1 MSSTTWPGN
10 PVWPLWQKILFRF
23 FFIYFIFFAKPWLW
37 FWVIP
42 GVEELIN
49 KNYHQVMEWSS
60 KMANDKI
67 FHLYKTIPY
76 YGDGD
81 TSSGWVRLCLFLLI
95 AFIGCL
101 VWSLLDAKKSNYNRL
116 AYWFRIILRYTLVL
130 NCFSYGFQKLFLL
143 QMPSPSLNQLAT
155 PLGDYLGKNL
165 LWATMGASPTYQF
178 FSGFIEVFAGI
189 LLLFRRTAFFGTIVA
204 LGVFTNVMM
213 MNLGYDVGVK
223 SFSIHLVILCLV
235 LLAFEYKRIAAL
247 LFNKVMPAGNLYSP
261 SFSKRWVRITAL
273 TAKLGLVALMV
284 VYPLQQNFKWYKE
297 RKPPKPL
304 WSIKPGIYEVKTFV
318 LNKDTLPLSYSDTL
332 RWKDMIYENGDI
344 VSVST
349 LDTMFRQRYSRGY
362 FWFNID
368 SSKKNVDVLKKTADF
383 KTFNL
388 GKLHFEMPDTNS
400 VILSGMLRRDSV
412 YALLVRMNRH
422 FQLTEKQFHW
432 TRNYVRE

>member
-1 MSSTTWPGN
+1 
-10 PVWPLWQKILFRF
+10 
-23 FFIYFIFFAKPWLW
+23 
-37 FWVIP
+37 
-42 GVEELIN
+42 
-49 KNYHQVMEWSS
+49 
-60 KMANDKI
+60 MANDKI

-247 LFNKVMPAGNLYSP
+247 LFNKVMLAGNLYSP

-349 LDTMFRQRYSRGY
+349 FDTMFRQRYSRGY
-362 FWFNID
+362 FWFKID
-368 SSKKNVDVLKKTADF
+368 SAKKNVDVLKKTADF